1 VRRPALPG
9 EAVAFG
15 ERCLRRFL
23 DVEGTMQATVL
34 AAQAFTSLI
43 PFMVVSAAL
52 APGKGDLTARI
63 IERFD
68 LEGSSAR
75 SVEALFNSSGE
86 VESAV
91 TWVSVIILVLSALS
105 FTRALQRMFERAY
118 ATEPGS
124 WKEGWRGLAWLGAF
138 AAWLAI
144 SSPAR
149 SALDDVGGI
158 ALAIA
163 VSTVTGFVVWL
174 CTPRILLGPMDW
186 RRLLPGAS
194 VSAVLGA
201 LLGAAS
207 GIYIPIALTWSAE
220 RYGLIGVAFTIQ
232 SWLLAAAFVIV
243 VGAVIG
249 GIASE
254 RMGRRLAADARG
266 SPRQCPR
273 TPVS

>member
-1 VRRPALPG
+1 MRRPSLPG
-9 EAVAFG
+9 EVVDFG
-15 ERCLRRFL
+15 ERCLRRF
-23 DVEGTMQATVL
+23 VEIEGAMQATVL

-43 PFMVVSAAL
+43 PFMVVSGAL
-52 APGKGDLTARI
+52 APGEGDLSKRI

-68 LEGSSAR
+68 LEGSAAR
-75 SVEALFNSSGE
+75 SMEALFNSAGE

-91 TWVSVIILVLSALS
+91 TWVSIAILVLSATS
-105 FTRALQRMFERAY
+105 FTRALQRMFQRAY
-118 ATEPGS
+118 ATESAGWRES
-124 WKEGWRGLAWLGAF
+124 WRGLAWLATF

-149 SALDDVGGI
+149 SALDDVGG
-158 ALAIA
+158 LVFAIA

-201 LLGAAS
+201 LLGAVS
-207 GIYIPIALTWSAE
+207 GIYVPIVLTWSAD

-232 SWLLAAAFVIV
+232 SWLLAAAFIVV
-243 VGAVIG
+243 VGAVVG
-249 GIASE
+249 GVASE
-254 RMGRRLAADARG
+254 RVGERFAAATSRAR
-266 SPRQCPR
+266 
-273 TPVS
+273 